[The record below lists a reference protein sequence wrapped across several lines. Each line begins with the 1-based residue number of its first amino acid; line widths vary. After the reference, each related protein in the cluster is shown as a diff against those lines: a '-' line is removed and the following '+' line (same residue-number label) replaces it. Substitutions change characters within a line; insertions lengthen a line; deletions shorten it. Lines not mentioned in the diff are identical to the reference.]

1 MGVSAE
7 DIEQTLLV
15 AIENDQMVLPTLPE
29 IALQV
34 RQAASNPDID
44 IRSLQEILLT
54 DASLSARIVR
64 VANSPL
70 VRGYSSIDN
79 LPAAL
84 SRLGVTYSCNLAIG
98 LAMEQMF
105 QATNDLLDKRLREV
119 WAQSTEVAAIA
130 SVLAQ
135 HFTDLEPDKATLAGL
150 THQIGTLPILTFV
163 EEHEEL
169 LLQDNQAQLDRII
182 AQISPVIGQKILQE
196 WKFPDQLAL
205 VPMAHLD
212 ILRNSPQT
220 DYADVVIVAR
230 LQSYGFA
237 NALIET
243 PPWHSIPAFN
253 KLGLESDEE
262 SVELDNYAEQLA
274 VAAEVLQ

>member
-1 MGVSAE
+1 MDVSAE

-15 AIENDQMVLPTLPE
+15 AIENDQMVLPTMPE

-34 RQAASNPDID
+34 REAASNPDID

-105 QATNDLLDKRLREV
+105 QATNELLDKRLREV
-119 WAQSTEVAAIA
+119 WSQSTEVAAIA

-135 HFTDLEPDKATLAGL
+135 HFTNLEPDKATLAGL
-150 THQIGTLPILTFV
+150 THQIGTLPILTYV
-163 EEHEEL
+163 EEHEDL
-169 LLQDNQAQLDRII
+169 LLLENQQQLDRLI
-182 AQISPVIGQKILQE
+182 AQISPTIGQKILQE
-196 WKFPDQLAL
+196 WKFPDTLSQ
-205 VPMAHLD
+205 VPKAHLD
-212 ILRNSPQT
+212 ILRDSNET

-230 LQSYGFA
+230 LQSYGFE
-237 NALIET
+237 NALIQI
-243 PPWHSIPAFN
+243 PPWNSIPAFK
-253 KLGLESDEE
+253 KLGLETDEE
-262 SVELDNYAEQLA
+262 SLELDEYSEQLA
-274 VAAEVLQ
+274 MAAEILQ

>member
-34 RQAASNPDID
+34 REAASNPDID

-79 LPAAL
+79 LPGAL

-105 QATNDLLDKRLREV
+105 QATNELLDKRLREV
-119 WAQSTEVAAIA
+119 WSQSTEVAAIA

-150 THQIGTLPILTFV
+150 THQIGTLPILTYV

-169 LLQDNQAQLDRII
+169 LLLENQSLLDKII
-182 AQISPVIGQKILQE
+182 AQISPSIGQKILQE
-196 WKFPDQLAL
+196 WKFPQALAM

-212 ILRNSPQT
+212 VLRTSDET

-237 NALIET
+237 NALIDV
-243 PPWHSIPAFN
+243 PPWNSIPAFK
-253 KLGLESDEE
+253 KLGLETEEE
-262 SVELDNYAEQLA
+262 SLELDDYSEQLA

>member
-1 MGVSAE
+1 MDVSAE
-7 DIEQTLLV
+7 DIEQALLV
-15 AIENDQMVLPTLPE
+15 AIESDQIVLPTMPE

-34 RQAASNPDID
+34 REAASDPDID

-105 QATNDLLDKRLREV
+105 QATNELLDRRLRDV
-119 WAQSTEVAAIA
+119 WSQNTEVAAIA

-135 HFTDLEPDKATLAGL
+135 HFTKLEPDKATLAGL
-150 THQIGTLPILTFV
+150 THQIGTLPILTYI

-169 LLQDNQAQLDRII
+169 LSLENQPQLDRLI
-182 AQISPVIGQKILQE
+182 AQISPSIGRKILQE
-196 WKFPDQLAL
+196 WKFPEIIAS
-205 VPMAHLD
+205 VPMSHLD
-212 ILRNSPQT
+212 ILRDSKET
-220 DYADVVIVAR
+220 DYSDVIIVAR
-230 LQSYGFA
+230 LQSYGFEKA
-237 NALIET
+237 FIDVPAWNL
-243 PPWHSIPAFN
+243 IPAFK

-262 SVELDNYAEQLA
+262 NLELDAYSEELA
-274 VAAEVLQ
+274 AAAEVLQ

>member
-7 DIEQTLLV
+7 DIEQTLLI

-34 RQAASNPDID
+34 REAASDPDID

-70 VRGYSSIDN
+70 VRGYSAIDN

-105 QATNDLLDKRLREV
+105 QATNELLDKRLREV
-119 WAQSTEVAAIA
+119 WAHSTEVAAIA

-150 THQIGTLPILTFV
+150 THQIGTLPILTYV

-169 LLQDNQAQLDRII
+169 LALENQSQLDRII
-182 AQISPVIGQKILQE
+182 AQISPTIGQKILQE
-196 WKFPDQLAL
+196 WKFPDALAM

-212 ILRNSPQT
+212 ILRDSEET

-237 NALIET
+237 NALLT
-243 PPWHSIPAFN
+243 VPPWNSIPAFN
-253 KLGLESDEE
+253 KLGLETDEE
-262 SVELDNYAEQLA
+262 SLELGAYSEQLA
-274 VAAEVLQ
+274 VATELLQ

>member
-1 MGVSAE
+1 MDVSAE

-15 AIENDQMVLPTLPE
+15 AIENDQMVLPTMPE

-34 RQAASNPDID
+34 REAASNPDID

-105 QATNDLLDKRLREV
+105 QATNELLDKRLREV
-119 WAQSTEVAAIA
+119 WSQSTEVAAIA

-135 HFTDLEPDKATLAGL
+135 HFTNLEPDKATLAGL
-150 THQIGTLPILTFV
+150 THQIGTLPILTYV

-169 LLQDNQAQLDRII
+169 LLLENQQQLDRLI
-182 AQISPVIGQKILQE
+182 AQISPTIGQKILQE
-196 WKFPDQLAL
+196 WKFPDTLSQ
-205 VPMAHLD
+205 VPKAHLD
-212 ILRNSPQT
+212 ILRDSNET

-230 LQSYGFA
+230 LQSYGFE
-237 NALIET
+237 NALIHI
-243 PPWHSIPAFN
+243 PPWNSIPAFK
-253 KLGLESDEE
+253 KLGLETDEE
-262 SVELDNYAEQLA
+262 SLELDEYSEQLA
-274 VAAEVLQ
+274 MAAEILQ